1 MRKARV
7 WLSLLVLLLLV
18 LVTACSAQPT
28 QGQATEM
35 TLSALDTAA
44 NFLPQINLPRLVVE
58 YDQNGVP
65 SLFGVKAAMLQPFVP
80 FNLQV
85 LNMRPDYIA
94 WFQRSN
100 LQHIEIVYNREGM
113 FLYANGKPLPHLA
126 WNEESVKN
134 LGEVATMLNWQNAAI
149 IQRVLPIL
157 QRFGMDVV
165 LQFPVSEGVERI
177 PYRTPGTPSSS
188 PTAKVEPS
196 AVIHLAIE
204 YREDGLPTLLGLTSR
219 DLSRL
224 TGADLRFT
232 ELPESTIAYLKS
244 VNMQH
249 VQLQTRPDGI
259 RLFVNG
265 MALPY
270 LAYNEE
276 ELNNVVDL
284 YKQLF
289 PAQAEFGELLRQVLM
304 MIQRADVDVAVQFP
318 VRQGAQRIP
327 LHMGN

>member
-1 MRKARV
+1 MRSARV
-7 WLSLLVLLLLV
+7 WLGLILLLV
-18 LVTACSAQPT
+18 LATACSAQPT
-28 QGQATEM
+28 QGQATET

-44 NFLPQINLPRLVVE
+44 GLLPQINLPRIVIE
-58 YDQNGVP
+58 YDEAGVP
-65 SLFGVKAAMLQPFVP
+65 SLFGIKAAALQPFVP

-85 LNMRPDYIA
+85 LNMRSDYIA

-126 WNEESVKN
+126 WDEESVKN
-134 LGEVATMLNWQNAAI
+134 LGEVATMLNLQNAAVMR
-149 IQRVLPIL
+149 RVLPIL
-157 QRFGMDVV
+157 QRFGVDVV
-165 LQFPVSEGVERI
+165 LQFPIPEGAEPI
-177 PYRTPGTPSSS
+177 PYREGGVSSTPS
-188 PTAKVEPS
+188 AEEVQPS

-204 YREDGLPTLLGLTSR
+204 YREDGLPTLMGLTSR

-232 ELPESTIAYLKS
+232 ELPESTIAYLKA

-249 VQLQTRPDGI
+249 VQLQTRPDGVRI
-259 RLFVNG
+259 FVNG
-265 MALPY
+265 MTLPH

-276 ELNNVVDL
+276 ELSNAVEL

-289 PAQAEFGELLRQVLM
+289 PAQAEFGEFLRQVLM
-304 MIQRADVDVAVQFP
+304 MVQRADVDLAVQFP